1 MVFFIDTQTCD
12 ENDES
17 GFSEQLQ
24 YDVDDSKSCEDVNK
38 MILDD
43 DDDPSWTPEQSD
55 NVYEKLGEDDYESL
69 GSGKARYNIN

>member
-38 MILDD
+38 KILDD

-55 NVYEKLGEDDYESL
+55 NVYEKL
-69 GSGKARYNIN
+69 

>member
-1 MVFFIDTQTCD
+1 M
-12 ENDES
+12 
-17 GFSEQLQ
+17 
-24 YDVDDSKSCEDVNK
+24 DDSKSCEDVNK
-38 MILDD
+38 KILDD